1 MESTSRTGSIARRLL
16 VFSAVFVS
24 AALVVAVL
32 ILWLVMQTV
41 MREEIDRRL
50 DSQID
55 ALHAAL
61 LIAADGGLSLSVPL
75 DGPPFDRPRS
85 GWAWQIETA
94 EADLASRSLGTRRL
108 DLASVVAQQRA
119 EEGRRGVA
127 RAPGGP
133 GGGPGD
139 APGRPRAADL
149 DQPGGS
155 LHLRLATR
163 MVDGRLVT
171 IAAAAP
177 QWALR
182 EPAVRAITWLAPCM
196 LALGLVLLAG
206 TAAQVRYGLRPLR
219 AMARDLEAV
228 GEGRIERLP
237 DPAVTE
243 LRPLAS
249 KTNALLAQNEERLSA
264 TRLHFANLAH
274 ALKTP
279 VASLSLAL
287 GAANDPDGALRGL
300 VGRIDQRI
308 RHHLAAARRAMGG
321 GEGVRTALDA
331 PIRELAAIMT
341 RLHAER
347 PLTVSIGGTHGLSV
361 ACDEKDVEEM
371 LGNLID
377 NAFKWAG
384 SRIEIAAQVS
394 GRMVEISI
402 ADDGPG
408 IPPARRE
415 AVLLPGIREDERIQ
429 GHGFGLTIVKELADL
444 YGGRLSLSD
453 AAPDGQGLKASLML
467 PLARG

>member
-1 MESTSRTGSIARRLL
+1 MENAVRTGSIARRLL

-24 AALVVAVL
+24 AALLVAVL

-55 ALHAAL
+55 ALEAAL
-61 LIAADGGLSLSVPL
+61 VIAPDGVLLLAVPL

-85 GWAWQIETA
+85 GWAWQIEA
-94 EADLASRSLGTRRL
+94 GGSVLASRSLGPRRL
-108 DLASVVAQQRA
+108 DLADAQQGA
-119 EEGRRGVA
+119 RRDRG
-127 RAPGGP
+127 PP
-133 GGGPGD
+133 GGGRGPAGPAD
-139 APGRPRAADL
+139 QPGRPRPADL
-149 DQPGGS
+149 DGPGGA
-155 LHLRLATR
+155 LHLRVATR
-163 MVDGRLVT
+163 LVDGRPVT
-171 IAAAAP
+171 IAAVAP
-177 QWALR
+177 QWALS

-219 AMARDLEAV
+219 TMVRDLEAV

-237 DPAVTE
+237 DPLVGE
-243 LRPLAS
+243 LRPLAL
-249 KTNALLAQNEERLSA
+249 KTNALLAQNEERLAA

-287 GAANDPDGALRGL
+287 AEGNDPDGALRGL

-321 GEGVRTALDA
+321 GEGLRTPLE
-331 PIRELAAIMT
+331 PTLRELATIMS
-341 RLHAER
+341 RLHADR
-347 PLTVSIGGTHGLSV
+347 PLDVSIAVDGTLAV

-377 NAFKWAG
+377 NAFKWAR
-384 SRIEIAAQVS
+384 SRVALSAVAS
-394 GRMVEISI
+394 GRMVEIGI

-408 IPPARRE
+408 IPQDRRE
-415 AVLLPGIREDERIQ
+415 AVLLPGVREDERIQ

-444 YGGRLSLSD
+444 YGGDLRLVEATPS
-453 AAPDGQGLKASLML
+453 GEGLKACLTL